1 MCGFLK
7 QFLIVTC
14 FTCFTFSVNAQKILL
29 IKINQLENRIHAGKD
44 TTYILNFWATWC
56 APCIEELPNFEKLNN
71 EYKKEKLKILLVS
84 VDFKSQLT
92 SSVIPFV
99 SKKKLKNEVFFLDET
114 DQQEYINRI
123 DSTWSGA
130 IPASLFIKDNKR
142 KFIEKQLSYPE
153 LLREYQTL

>member
-1 MCGFLK
+1 MCHLLK
-7 QFLIVTC
+7 QFFTVTC
-14 FTCFTFSVNAQKILL
+14 FACFIFSANAQKVSL
-29 IKINQLENRIHAGKD
+29 IKIDELENRINTGKD
-44 TTYILNFWATWC
+44 TTYIINFWATWC
-56 APCIEELPNFEKLNN
+56 TPCMEELPNFEKLNN
-71 EYKKEKLKILLVS
+71 GYKKEKLKILLVS

-99 SKKKLKNEVFFLDET
+99 NKKKLKNEVFFLDEE

-130 IPASLFIKDNKR
+130 IPASLFIRNNKR
-142 KFIEKQLSYPE
+142 KFIEGQLSYSA

>member
-1 MCGFLK
+1 MCRLLK
-7 QFLIVTC
+7 QFLIAAC
-14 FTCFTFSVNAQKILL
+14 FGCFTFSINAQKVSLL
-29 IKINQLENRIHAGKD
+29 KIDQLESRILAGKD
-44 TTYILNFWATWC
+44 TTYIVNFWATWC
-56 APCIEELPNFEKLNN
+56 APCIEELPSFEKLNN

-84 VDFKSQLT
+84 VDFKSQLV

-99 SKKKLKNEVFFLDET
+99 QKKKLKNEVFFLDET

-130 IPASLFIKDNKR
+130 IPASLFIRDNKR

-153 LLREYQTL
+153 LLHEYQTL